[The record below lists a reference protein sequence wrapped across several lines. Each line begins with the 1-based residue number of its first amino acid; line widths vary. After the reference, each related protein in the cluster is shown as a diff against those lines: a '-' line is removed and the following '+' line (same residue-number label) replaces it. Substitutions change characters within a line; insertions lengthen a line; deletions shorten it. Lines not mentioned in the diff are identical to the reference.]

1 MLYFFGWVAFI
12 LAIFLA
18 IPVGIWLDKR
28 RMTVK
33 DVVETEEEEEV
44 VLHLE
49 EQEEVEV
56 EAETELEK
64 RIRRMRI
71 ISENMTQEEM
81 FAHAQAT
88 LELATMLQAENR
100 FEDAD
105 NALESLTSQPGIGN
119 HYRVRALAKHGVV
132 LRELGRTDE
141 YADSQAVL
149 HEVYENM
156 KTDEP
161 EDAVAV
167 IEELTA
173 EEAELLSIA

>member
-1 MLYFFGWVAFI
+1 M
-12 LAIFLA
+12 
-18 IPVGIWLDKR
+18 
-28 RMTVK
+28 
-33 DVVETEEEEEV
+33 
-44 VLHLE
+44 
-49 EQEEVEV
+49 
-56 EAETELEK
+56 
-64 RIRRMRI
+64 
-71 ISENMTQEEM
+71 
-81 FAHAQAT
+81 
-88 LELATMLQAENR
+88 
-100 FEDAD
+100 
-105 NALESLTSQPGIGN
+105 
-119 HYRVRALAKHGVV
+119 V